1 MTSASKRN
9 KPKRV
14 SKRKGQTL
22 RGRMAGIRREMGNLG
37 AGNGGAGLFGAALQQ
52 LEAMGDEIAD
62 ATDRMMTAC
71 EDIRDAAEAITAKT
85 KGRATKAKLK
95 RISEK
100 TGDIFEACSFQDLT
114 GQRIGKIKRTVTVIE
129 NALDAVSALAGGQ
142 GTDKGAN
149 KGTGMSKGK
158 SKVKGIDRIDGGITL
173 EGPQINGP
181 AVSQAD
187 IDSLFD

>member
-1 MTSASKRN
+1 MTSASKRK
-9 KPKRV
+9 KPKRM

-22 RGRMAGIRREMGNLG
+22 RGRMTGIRQELDNLG
-37 AGNGGAGLFGAALQQ
+37 VGNGGADLFRAALQQ
-52 LEAMGDEIAD
+52 LEALGGEIAD

-71 EDIRDAAEAITAKT
+71 EGIRNATEAITAKT
-85 KGRATKAKLK
+85 KERATKAKLK
-95 RISEK
+95 KISEK

-114 GQRIGKIKRTVTVIE
+114 GQRIGKIMRTVTAIE

-142 GTDKGAN
+142 GVDKG
-149 KGTGMSKGK
+149 KSKGK